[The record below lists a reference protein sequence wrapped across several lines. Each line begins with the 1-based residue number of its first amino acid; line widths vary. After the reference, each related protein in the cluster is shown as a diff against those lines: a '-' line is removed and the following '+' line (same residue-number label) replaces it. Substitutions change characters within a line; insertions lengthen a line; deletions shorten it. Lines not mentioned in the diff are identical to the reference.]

1 MKTILRKDKKGIL
14 GLDTAKAFIL
24 FILVTA
30 ILGFAAIIALST
42 LNDAGILTTGS
53 EEANQSTNVLQNV
66 STGISGFFSNASTW
80 FTLLSVVVIILIIG
94 VVIFAV
100 SRFGGGE
107 RGI

>member
-1 MKTILRKDKKGIL
+1 MRKLVKDKKGIL

-24 FILVTA
+24 FILICAV
-30 ILGFAAIIALST
+30 LGFAAIIALAT
-42 LNDAGILTTGS
+42 LNDADILTSGS
-53 EEANQSTNVLQNV
+53 DGDTQATNVLQNV
-66 STGISGFFSNASTW
+66 SGGISGFFSNASTW

-100 SRFGGGE
+100 SRFGGSDG